1 MITPQI
7 QNKVIVFNYI
17 SIKLVDVNKI
27 LFCVKIHRQ
36 VEIREEIV
44 LKIKYVF
51 FFLDVVLLSTHFY
64 LMGKN

>member
-51 FFLDVVLLSTHFY
+51 FS
-64 LMGKN
+64 LM